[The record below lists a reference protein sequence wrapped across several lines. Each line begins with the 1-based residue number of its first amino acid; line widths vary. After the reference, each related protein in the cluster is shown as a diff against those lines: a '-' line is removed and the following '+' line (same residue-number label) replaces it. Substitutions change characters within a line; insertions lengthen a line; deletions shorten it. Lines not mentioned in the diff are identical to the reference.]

1 MGRESYDDMVSP
13 DRPRRSRGSSRI
25 TGLIAVFGILICAI
39 AVLLVVILSPQE
51 ETAQPKAQQNP
62 VTVEIRQPE
71 TIQPAATSQTT
82 VTEDEVTPS
91 VTDDSQT
98 PQQSASSTSD
108 VQVTSQ
114 SLRPAVQTDSSR
126 VSAVDL
132 ITAQNMASFDDSDVL
147 LYMPYVLQEG
157 DTLESVAQ
165 RFGLTVDT
173 LVSVNR
179 IRNIAAITPGVELQ
193 IPNMNGQLYVVQE
206 GDMLSTIAHRFNPE
220 LGWKTL
226 MDINGLRSESIRV
239 GQELF
244 IPDMTSADD
253 SSSIQQVS
261 VSFSMPMDGTIY
273 GSYGQYIGNQNLQGV
288 LIGASAG
295 SAVRAAADGI
305 VVDAGRVEGGAGR
318 FLVIQHEQGY
328 KTTYS
333 NLETV
338 VNSVVGSQVSSGQV
352 IGTIGSTVEPYTR
365 PTLYFQI
372 EQGGILLNP
381 QMFI

>member
-91 VTDDSQT
+91 VTDDTQT

-108 VQVTSQ
+108 VQDTSQ
-114 SLRPAVQTDSSR
+114 SLRPAVQMDSSR

-193 IPNMNGQLYVVQE
+193 IPNMNGQLYVVLE

>member
-1 MGRESYDDMVSP
+1 MGRDSYDDMVSP
-13 DRPRRSRGSSRI
+13 DRQRRGRGTNRI
-25 TGLIAVFGILICAI
+25 TGLIVVFGILICAI
-39 AVLLVVILSPQE
+39 ALLVFMILSPQDAGTSSV
-51 ETAQPKAQQNP
+51 ETQTP

-71 TIQPAATSQTT
+71 TLASSVATTPAADDAPVSDPASGSVQ
-82 VTEDEVTPS
+82 DEQPEVPAQ
-91 VTDDSQT
+91 DE
-98 PQQSASSTSD
+98 A
-108 VQVTSQ
+108 VTSQ
-114 SLRPAVQTDSSR
+114 SVRPAADQTAGR
-126 VSAVDL
+126 VSAIDL
-132 ITAQNMASFDDSDVL
+132 VSAQNIANFDNSDVL

-157 DTLESVAQ
+157 DSLDSVAQ

-173 LVSVNR
+173 LVSVNG
-179 IRNIAAITPGVELQ
+179 IRNIAAIGPGVELQ

-206 GDMLSTIAHRFNPE
+206 GDMLSTIAHRFNPD

-226 MDINGLRSESIRV
+226 MDINGLKSESIRV
-239 GQELF
+239 GQKLF
-244 IPDMTSADD
+244 IPDMDSGQE

-261 VSFSMPMDGTIY
+261 LSFSMPVDGTVY
-273 GSYGQYIGNQNLQGV
+273 GSYGQYVDGQNLQGV
-288 LIGASAG
+288 LIAAGAG

-305 VVDAGRVEGGAGR
+305 VVDAGRVDGDSGR
-318 FLVIQHEQGY
+318 FLVIQHDQGY

-338 VNSVVGSQVSSGQV
+338 VSSVVGSEVTAGQV
-352 IGTIGSTVEPYTR
+352 IGTIGSAGRSYTR

>member
-71 TIQPAATSQTT
+71 TIQPAAASQTT
-82 VTEDEVTPS
+82 VTEDEATPS
-91 VTDDSQT
+91 VTDDTQT
-98 PQQSASSTSD
+98 PQQSTSSTSD

-114 SLRPAVQTDSSR
+114 SLRPAVQADSTR

-253 SSSIQQVS
+253 ASSIQQVS

-352 IGTIGSTVEPYTR
+352 IGTIGSAVEPYTR

>member
-71 TIQPAATSQTT
+71 TIQPAAASQTT

-98 PQQSASSTSD
+98 PQQSTSSTSD

>member
-273 GSYGQYIGNQNLQGV
+273 GSYGQYVGNQNLQGV

>member
-91 VTDDSQT
+91 VTDDTQT

-108 VQVTSQ
+108 VQDTSQ
-114 SLRPAVQTDSSR
+114 SLRPVVQTDSSR

>member
-82 VTEDEVTPS
+82 VTEDEATPS
-91 VTDDSQT
+91 VTDDTQT

-273 GSYGQYIGNQNLQGV
+273 GSYGQYTGNQNLQGV

>member
-1 MGRESYDDMVSP
+1 MGRDSYDDMVSP
-13 DRPRRSRGSSRI
+13 DRQRRGRGTNRI
-25 TGLIAVFGILICAI
+25 TGLIVVFGILICAI
-39 AVLLVVILSPQE
+39 ALLVFMILSPQDAGTSSV
-51 ETAQPKAQQNP
+51 ETQTP

-71 TIQPAATSQTT
+71 TL
-82 VTEDEVTPS
+82 
-91 VTDDSQT
+91 
-98 PQQSASSTSD
+98 ASSVATTPAEDDAPVSD
-108 VQVTSQ
+108 QASGSVQDEQPEVPAQDEAVTSQ
-114 SLRPAVQTDSSR
+114 SVRPASDQTAGR
-126 VSAVDL
+126 VSAIDL
-132 ITAQNMASFDDSDVL
+132 VSAQNIANFDDSDVL

-157 DTLESVAQ
+157 DSLDSVAQ

-173 LVSVNR
+173 LVSVNG
-179 IRNIAAITPGVELQ
+179 IRNIAAIGPGVELQ

-206 GDMLSTIAHRFNPE
+206 GDMLSTIAHRFNPD

-226 MDINGLRSESIRV
+226 MDINGLKSESIRV
-239 GQELF
+239 GQKLF
-244 IPDMTSADD
+244 IPDMDSGQE

-261 VSFSMPMDGTIY
+261 LSFSMPVDGTVY
-273 GSYGQYIGNQNLQGV
+273 GSYGQYVDGQNLQGV
-288 LIGASAG
+288 LIGAGAG

-305 VVDAGRVEGGAGR
+305 VVDAGRVDGDSGR
-318 FLVIQHEQGY
+318 FLVIQHDQGY

-338 VNSVVGSQVSSGQV
+338 VSSVVGSEVTAGQV
-352 IGTIGSTVEPYTR
+352 IGTIGSAGGSYTR

>member
-82 VTEDEVTPS
+82 VTEDEATPS
-91 VTDDSQT
+91 VTDDTQT

>member
-71 TIQPAATSQTT
+71 TIQPAAAAQTT
-82 VTEDEVTPS
+82 VTEDEATPS
-91 VTDDSQT
+91 VTDDTQT

-244 IPDMTSADD
+244 IPDMTGADD
-253 SSSIQQVS
+253 ASSIQQVS

-305 VVDAGRVEGGAGR
+305 VVDAGRVDGGAGR

>member
-91 VTDDSQT
+91 VTDDTQT

>member
-91 VTDDSQT
+91 VTDDTQT

-108 VQVTSQ
+108 VQDTSQ

>member
-82 VTEDEVTPS
+82 VTEDEATPS
-91 VTDDSQT
+91 VTDDTQT

-132 ITAQNMASFDDSDVL
+132 ITAQNMASYDDSDVL

>member
-91 VTDDSQT
+91 VTDDTQT

-108 VQVTSQ
+108 VQDTSQ

-157 DTLESVAQ
+157 DTLESVAK

-244 IPDMTSADD
+244 IPDMTGADD
-253 SSSIQQVS
+253 ASSIQQVS